1 MIPNKILK
9 LIILLFL
16 INTIELYAQRNK
28 IVYQSENRVSV
39 SINKQNSPY
48 GTSEARILQLLSK
61 GNHSGNYSYSLN
73 FNFRETKKIE
83 RIGRSLRFYANIS
96 PIALQGNHSYQGFD
110 ISQFIVPS
118 QIAFNAEWRDQ
129 RGSRIIKSYDYKIP
143 LNGRSTTLLD
153 FSQTD
158 TMFHTAYKLH
168 INNYQLIFNSRSINK
183 LENRINTI
191 DKYYTDATRLEQI
204 TYDIQNIR
212 VNDYNDINSN
222 LQKINNLK
230 RDLASLKKMNYEQ
243 ELRLSSYDPANYLIN
258 RKQIENKLQAKT
270 SKIEELKQQLPEIY
284 VNKGKEEARRGNPR
298 NAENYFNK
306 ALQERNNYTPAKLE
320 LAKIKFNSGNISQ
333 ALSWCK
339 EIESSYNVDYQ
350 TKNENNKL
358 IQDIFTYFLNSIRKD
373 IARGQYYNA
382 LKGIDEANG
391 LCRDFSTLSCGYELD
406 NLKKETVHNLFKEME
421 REARNTFSLGHLVQ
435 CEQKLVELD
444 QFYSQYSSYLSH
456 DAISLLWNRLYQD
469 FVNRAKS
476 ALAQKKYDNALF
488 NLNNAQRICNN
499 TRWIE
504 CTTDI
509 GNLKLN
515 AYSGLYKQKLNLA
528 QSYINSKKTTKA
540 EYELNQAIAYRKTHN
555 LNINADENS
564 LSIIIQQ
571 NYYKEN
577 IDKANTLERKGKYQE
592 ALKALEKSLEIEN
605 NYNIQRQIGLQNS
618 IERNAVNW
626 ANQEIKSAN
635 KLIATA
641 KLYEA
646 KKSLNKAENILN
658 QYDIKKTNTIYNDLS
673 LAKNSIYSVKCQGYE
688 EEYNKIIAEAKV
700 LVEETKFVKA
710 DKKFDQAIKYA
721 ELKSDCSIDF
731 ADAQTYKEEIKA
743 PKFFVLEI
751 KEIENLI
758 NYDIH
763 EDAIIKYVDLSEFYK
778 NNDLNKFHIQY
789 LGIYN
794 YAKKQNYRFI
804 LYTIKYALDKN
815 ELQKAYNLLKE
826 LKNRNIRK
834 SYTKT
839 SQTLLAAEFAK
850 EDFEKNRHNDPKQK
864 VLTYTY
870 GDNWYQYFKKA
881 YIKQWKNLK

>member
-1 MIPNKILK
+1 
-9 LIILLFL
+9 
-16 INTIELYAQRNK
+16 
-28 IVYQSENRVSV
+28 
-39 SINKQNSPY
+39 
-48 GTSEARILQLLSK
+48 
-61 GNHSGNYSYSLN
+61 
-73 FNFRETKKIE
+73 
-83 RIGRSLRFYANIS
+83 
-96 PIALQGNHSYQGFD
+96 
-110 ISQFIVPS
+110 
-118 QIAFNAEWRDQ
+118 
-129 RGSRIIKSYDYKIP
+129 
-143 LNGRSTTLLD
+143 
-153 FSQTD
+153 
-158 TMFHTAYKLH
+158 
-168 INNYQLIFNSRSINK
+168 
-183 LENRINTI
+183 
-191 DKYYTDATRLEQI
+191 
-204 TYDIQNIR
+204 
-212 VNDYNDINSN
+212 
-222 LQKINNLK
+222 
-230 RDLASLKKMNYEQ
+230 
-243 ELRLSSYDPANYLIN
+243 
-258 RKQIENKLQAKT
+258 
-270 SKIEELKQQLPEIY
+270 
-284 VNKGKEEARRGNPR
+284 
-298 NAENYFNK
+298 
-306 ALQERNNYTPAKLE
+306 
-320 LAKIKFNSGNISQ
+320 
-333 ALSWCK
+333 
-339 EIESSYNVDYQ
+339 
-350 TKNENNKL
+350 
-358 IQDIFTYFLNSIRKD
+358 
-373 IARGQYYNA
+373 
-382 LKGIDEANG
+382 
-391 LCRDFSTLSCGYELD
+391 
-406 NLKKETVHNLFKEME
+406 
-421 REARNTFSLGHLVQ
+421 
-435 CEQKLVELD
+435 
-444 QFYSQYSSYLSH
+444 
-456 DAISLLWNRLYQD
+456 
-469 FVNRAKS
+469 
-476 ALAQKKYDNALF
+476 
-488 NLNNAQRICNN
+488 
-499 TRWIE
+499 
-504 CTTDI
+504 
-509 GNLKLN
+509 
-515 AYSGLYKQKLNLA
+515 
-528 QSYINSKKTTKA
+528 
-540 EYELNQAIAYRKTHN
+540 YRKTHN
-555 LNINADENS
+555 LNINANENS